1 MAVLLFSLRNVP
13 DDEADAIRALLNE
26 NNIDFFETATGN
38 WGISAPGIWLKDPA
52 RHEHAK
58 ALLEEFQRSW
68 TKAQKEKFRQLTENG
83 EINTAFNRLKQNPFQ
98 VIVYIAI
105 ALFILY
111 VSIKPFVNFGG

>member
-13 DDEADAIRALLNE
+13 DDEADAIRALLSE
-26 NNIDFFETATGN
+26 NDIDFFETAAGN
-38 WGISAPGIWLKDPA
+38 WGISAPGIWLKDAA

-58 ALLEEFQRSW
+58 ALLEGFQCSW
-68 TKAQKEKFRQLTENG
+68 TKAQKEKFRQLAESG
-83 EINTAFNRLKQNPFQ
+83 EINTVLDRLKRNPFQ
-98 VIVYIAI
+98 VIVYIVI